1 MTYETVAMKL
11 QISPKELERHSLKLF
26 LQQRLRIIETQLLD
40 LARRYGV
47 ETVLELDT
55 LIQQGQLHEAETFE
69 HFFAFDNL
77 EAEKET
83 VQKLLDELENE

>member
-11 QISPKELERHSLKLF
+11 QISPKELEHHSLKLF

-47 ETVLELDT
+47 GSVLELDA
-55 LIQQGQLHEAETFE
+55 LIQQGQLHETESFE
-69 HFFAFDNL
+69 DFFAFDNL